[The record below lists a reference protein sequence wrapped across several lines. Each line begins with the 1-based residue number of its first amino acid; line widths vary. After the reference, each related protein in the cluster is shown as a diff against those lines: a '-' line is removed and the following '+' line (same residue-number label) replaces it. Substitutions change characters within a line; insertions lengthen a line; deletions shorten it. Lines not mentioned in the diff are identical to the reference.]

1 MVIRRLKNKTMK
13 KSMFIILSCILPL
26 TLVAQRT
33 IKKDSINQQPNIV
46 LILADDVALMDFGA
60 YGGEASTPNI
70 NRLANQGMMFTNYH
84 ASPMCAPSR
93 AMLIT
98 GSDSHLTGV
107 PNLPIFLPPE
117 YISKPGYEGILN
129 NKVQTIATR
138 LKNNGYRTYI
148 TGKWHLGHTETTL
161 PSKRGFD
168 RTFILD
174 ASGADNWEH
183 KPYLAT
189 QEAKPPW
196 YQDGKL
202 VDLPDDFYS
211 SKTYVD
217 KMISFMNEES
227 KKEEPFFAFLS
238 FQAIHIPVQA
248 PKEFVAK
255 YKGVYDAG
263 WEEMKQR
270 RFKKAIEL
278 GIIPADAKQTEILS
292 RFEQWE
298 NIMEEEKQIASND
311 MAVNAAMLEAMDF
324 HIGRYLK
331 YLEENGMMENTIF
344 IVTSDNGPEGSDPSL
359 LTGSKQWMWYNENH
373 RDQNRLGEKGY
384 FGFIG
389 PQFASAAAGPSSFF
403 KFYAGEGGLRV
414 PLIFSGKN
422 IPQGKSN
429 AFSFITDIA
438 PTMLDLAGINSQ
450 NNTSTN
456 LITGHSLFPII
467 QKDTNQI
474 YAPDETIGMEAA
486 GQAALFKG
494 DYKLVKNGKPYGDA
508 IWRMY
513 NLKKDPGETY
523 DLKNEQPQNFAE
535 LINDYSDYTKK
546 YGVLEMGI
554 NYEPLNEIQNKFVAK
569 LGKSIRP
576 WLLGFVLLLVG
587 FIYWRRRRRQ
597 MSN

>member
-1 MVIRRLKNKTMK
+1 MI
-13 KSMFIILSCILPL
+13 KSILTILSCFLIA
-26 TLVAQRT
+26 TLFAQST
-33 IKKDSINQQPNIV
+33 IQKDSTSQPPNIV

-70 NRLANQGMMFTNYH
+70 DQLSNQGMMFTNYH

-117 YISKPGYEGILN
+117 YISKPGYEGVLN

-138 LKNNGYRTYI
+138 LKNNGYRTYM

-174 ASGADNWEH
+174 ASGADNWEQ

-189 QEAKPPW
+189 QDSKPPW
-196 YQDGKL
+196 FQDGQL
-202 VDLPDDFYS
+202 IDLPDDFYS

-217 KMISFMNEES
+217 KMISFMEEEVE
-227 KKEEPFFAFLS
+227 KEGPFFAFLA

-248 PKEFVAK
+248 PKEFVEK
-255 YKGVYDAG
+255 YKGVYDKG
-263 WEEMKQR
+263 WDKMKQR
-270 RFKKAIEL
+270 RFEKAKEL
-278 GIIPADAKQTEILS
+278 EIIPADAKLGDILPKLNKW
-292 RFEQWE
+292 EQLSAE
-298 NIMEEEKQIASND
+298 QKKIASND

-324 HIGRYLK
+324 HIGRYIK
-331 YLEENGMMENTIF
+331 YLEEKGQLENTVF
-344 IVTSDNGPEGSDPSL
+344 IVTSDNGPEASDPSL
-359 LTGSKQWMWYNENH
+359 VVGSDLFMWYNGNH

-389 PQFASAAAGPSSFF
+389 PQFASAASGPSAFF
-403 KFYAGEGGLRV
+403 KFYGGEGGMRV

-422 IPQGKSN
+422 IPPGKSK
-429 AFSFITDIA
+429 AFSLITDVVPTILDIA
-438 PTMLDLAGINSQ
+438 KIDSS
-450 NNTSTN
+450 NNTSTS

-467 QKDTNQI
+467 QKDTTQV
-474 YAPDETIGMEAA
+474 YDPDEPIGIEAA
-486 GQAALFKG
+486 GQASLFKG
-494 DYKLVKNGKPYGDA
+494 DFKLVRNGKPYGDG

-513 NLKKDPGETY
+513 NLKNDPGETK
-523 DLKNEQPQNFAE
+523 DLSAANPE
-535 LINDYSDYTKK
+535 LFEELKFDYKDYTVKF
-546 YGVLEMGI
+546 GVLEMPEGYEAVEEITNKIIRNIVPWGI
-554 NYEPLNEIQNKFVAK
+554 GLV
-569 LGKSIRP
+569 
-576 WLLGFVLLLVG
+576 VLLIGGIVL
-587 FIYWRRRRRQ
+587 WRRRKRGK
-597 MSN
+597 

>member
-1 MVIRRLKNKTMK
+1 MK
-13 KSMFIILSCILPL
+13 KSILTIISCV
-26 TLVAQRT
+26 LVATLFAQDVV
-33 IKKDSINQQPNIV
+33 KKDSTNQRPNIV
-46 LILADDVALMDFGA
+46 LILADDTALMDFGA

-70 NRLANQGMMFTNYH
+70 DRLAKRGMMFTNYH

-117 YISKPGYEGILN
+117 YISQPGYEGVLN

-138 LKNNGYRTYI
+138 LKNNGYRTYM

-189 QEAKPPW
+189 QDAKPPW
-196 YQDGKL
+196 FQDGKL

-217 KMISFMNEES
+217 KMISFM
-227 KKEEPFFAFLS
+227 KEEEEKEDPFFAFIA

-248 PKEFVAK
+248 PKEFVEK
-255 YKGVYDAG
+255 YQGVYDEG
-263 WEEMKQR
+263 WEKMKQR
-270 RFKKAIEL
+270 RFEKAKEL
-278 GIIPADAKQTEILS
+278 EIIPADAKLGEILPK
-292 RFEQWE
+292 FEKWE
-298 NIMEEEKQIASND
+298 NISAEEKKIASND

-324 HIGRYLK
+324 HIGRYIK
-331 YLEENGMMENTIF
+331 YLEENGLMENTVF
-344 IVTSDNGPEGSDPSL
+344 IVTSDNGPEASDPSMVI
-359 LTGSKQWMWYNENH
+359 GSDQWMWYNENH

-384 FGFIG
+384 YGFIG
-389 PQFASAAAGPSSFF
+389 PQFASAAAGPNAFF

-422 IPQGKSN
+422 IPPGKSK
-429 AFSFITDIA
+429 AFSFITDMA
-438 PTMLDLAGINSQ
+438 PTILDIAGIDYDEQSSINPM
-450 NNTSTN
+450 
-456 LITGHSLFPII
+456 TGHSLFPII
-467 QKDTNQI
+467 QKDTNQV
-474 YAPDETIGMEAA
+474 YAQDEPIGMEAA
-486 GQAALFKG
+486 GQAAIFRG
-494 DYKLVKNGKPYGDA
+494 DFKLVRNGKPYGDG

-513 NLKKDPGETY
+513 NLKNDPGETKDLATSNAKLFE
-523 DLKNEQPQNFAE
+523 DLK
-535 LINDYSDYTKK
+535 IDYKNYSTK
-546 YGVLEMGI
+546 YGVLEMPED
-554 NYEPLNEIQNKFVAK
+554 YETVEEITNKVKRA
-569 LGKSIRP
+569 LAP
-576 WLLGFVLLLVG
+576 WLIGFVVLMASL
-587 FIYWRRRRRQ
+587 FILFRRMRRKK
-597 MSN
+597 

>member
-1 MVIRRLKNKTMK
+1 MK

-217 KMISFMNEES
+217 KMISFMNEEP

-513 NLKKDPGETY
+513 NLKKDPGETKNLSKSNTKLFNE
-523 DLKNEQPQNFAE
+523 LKV
-535 LINDYSDYTKK
+535 DYKNYVTK
-546 YGVLEMGI
+546 YNVLEMPDD
-554 NYEPLNEIQNKFVAK
+554 YETLEEITNKVRRS
-569 LGKSIRP
+569 LIP
-576 WLLGFVLLLVG
+576 WLIG
-587 FIYWRRRRRQ
+587 FIIFIIGFFILLRKMYRK
-597 MSN
+597 NNT

>member
-1 MVIRRLKNKTMK
+1 MK
-13 KSMFIILSCILPL
+13 KSILTIISCV
-26 TLVAQRT
+26 LVATLFAQDVV
-33 IKKDSINQQPNIV
+33 KKDSTNQRPNIV
-46 LILADDVALMDFGA
+46 LILADDTALMDFGA

-70 NRLANQGMMFTNYH
+70 DRLAKRGMMFTNYH

-117 YISKPGYEGILN
+117 YISQSGYEGVLN

-138 LKNNGYRTYI
+138 LKNNGYRTYM

-189 QEAKPPW
+189 QDAKPPW
-196 YQDGKL
+196 FQDGEL

-217 KMISFMNEES
+217 KMISFM
-227 KKEEPFFAFLS
+227 KEEEEREDPFFAFIA

-248 PKEFVAK
+248 PKEFVEK
-255 YKGVYDAG
+255 YQGVYDEG
-263 WEEMKQR
+263 WEKMKQR
-270 RFKKAIEL
+270 RFEKAKEL
-278 GIIPADAKQTEILS
+278 EIIPADAKLGEILPK
-292 RFEQWE
+292 FEKWE
-298 NIMEEEKQIASND
+298 NTSAEEKKIASND

-324 HIGRYLK
+324 HIGRYIK
-331 YLEENGMMENTIF
+331 YLEENGLMENTVF
-344 IVTSDNGPEGSDPSL
+344 IVTSDNGPEASDPSMVI
-359 LTGSKQWMWYNENH
+359 GSDQWMWYNENH

-384 FGFIG
+384 YGFIG
-389 PQFASAAAGPSSFF
+389 PQFASAAAGPSAFF

-422 IPQGKSN
+422 IPPGKSK
-429 AFSFITDIA
+429 AFSFITDMA
-438 PTMLDLAGINSQ
+438 PTILDIAGIDYDEQSSINPM
-450 NNTSTN
+450 
-456 LITGHSLFPII
+456 TGHSLFPII
-467 QKDTNQI
+467 QKDTNQV
-474 YAPDETIGMEAA
+474 YAQDEPIGMEAA
-486 GQAALFKG
+486 GQAAIFRG
-494 DYKLVKNGKPYGDA
+494 DFKLVRNGKPYGDG

-513 NLKKDPGETY
+513 NLKNDPGETKDLATSNAKLFE
-523 DLKNEQPQNFAE
+523 DLK
-535 LINDYSDYTKK
+535 IDYKNYSTK
-546 YGVLEMGI
+546 YGVLEMPED
-554 NYEPLNEIQNKFVAK
+554 YETVEEITNKVKRA
-569 LGKSIRP
+569 LVP
-576 WLLGFVLLLVG
+576 WLIGFVVLMASL
-587 FIYWRRRRRQ
+587 FILFRRMRRKK
-597 MSN
+597 

>member
-1 MVIRRLKNKTMK
+1 MK
-13 KSMFIILSCILPL
+13 KSILTIISCV
-26 TLVAQRT
+26 LVATLFAQDVV
-33 IKKDSINQQPNIV
+33 KKDSTNQRPNIV
-46 LILADDVALMDFGA
+46 LILADDTALMDFGA

-70 NRLANQGMMFTNYH
+70 DRLAKRGMMFTNYH

-117 YISKPGYEGILN
+117 YISQPGYEGVLN

-138 LKNNGYRTYI
+138 LKNNGYRTYM

-189 QEAKPPW
+189 QDAKPPW
-196 YQDGKL
+196 FQDGEL

-217 KMISFMNEES
+217 KMISFM
-227 KKEEPFFAFLS
+227 KEEEEREDPFFAFIA

-248 PKEFVAK
+248 PKEFVEK
-255 YKGVYDAG
+255 YQGVYDEG
-263 WEEMKQR
+263 WEKMKQR
-270 RFKKAIEL
+270 RFEKAKEL
-278 GIIPADAKQTEILS
+278 EIIPADAKLGEILPK
-292 RFEQWE
+292 FEKWE
-298 NIMEEEKQIASND
+298 NISAEEKKIASND

-324 HIGRYLK
+324 HIGRYIK
-331 YLEENGMMENTIF
+331 YLEENGLMENTVF
-344 IVTSDNGPEGSDPSL
+344 IVTSDNGPEASDPSMVI
-359 LTGSKQWMWYNENH
+359 GSDQWMWYNENH

-384 FGFIG
+384 YGFIG
-389 PQFASAAAGPSSFF
+389 PQFASAAAGPNAFF

-422 IPQGKSN
+422 IPPGKSK
-429 AFSFITDIA
+429 AFSFITDMA
-438 PTMLDLAGINSQ
+438 PTILDIAGIDYDEQSSINPM
-450 NNTSTN
+450 
-456 LITGHSLFPII
+456 TGHSLFPII
-467 QKDTNQI
+467 QKDTNQV
-474 YAPDETIGMEAA
+474 YAQDEPIGMEAA
-486 GQAALFKG
+486 GQAAIFRG
-494 DYKLVKNGKPYGDA
+494 DFKLVRNGKPYGDG

-513 NLKKDPGETY
+513 NLKNDPGETKDLATSNAKLFE
-523 DLKNEQPQNFAE
+523 DLK
-535 LINDYSDYTKK
+535 IDYKNYTTK
-546 YGVLEMGI
+546 YGVLEMPED
-554 NYEPLNEIQNKFVAK
+554 YETVEEITNKVKRA
-569 LGKSIRP
+569 LTP
-576 WLLGFVLLLVG
+576 WLIGFVVLMASL
-587 FIYWRRRRRQ
+587 FILFRRMRRKK
-597 MSN
+597 

>member
-1 MVIRRLKNKTMK
+1 MK

-298 NIMEEEKQIASND
+298 NIMEVEKQIASND

-513 NLKKDPGETY
+513 NLKKDPGETKNLSKSNPKLFNE
-523 DLKNEQPQNFAE
+523 LKV
-535 LINDYSDYTKK
+535 DYKNYVTK
-546 YGVLEMGI
+546 YNVLEMPDD
-554 NYEPLNEIQNKFVAK
+554 YETLEEITNKVRRS
-569 LGKSIRP
+569 LIP
-576 WLLGFVLLLVG
+576 WLIG
-587 FIYWRRRRRQ
+587 FIIFIIGFFILLRKMYRK
-597 MSN
+597 NNT

>member
-1 MVIRRLKNKTMK
+1 MK
-13 KSMFIILSCILPL
+13 KSILTIISCV
-26 TLVAQRT
+26 LVATLFAQDVV
-33 IKKDSINQQPNIV
+33 KKDSTNQRPNIV
-46 LILADDVALMDFGA
+46 LILADDTALMDFGA

-70 NRLANQGMMFTNYH
+70 DRLAKRGMMFTNYH

-117 YISKPGYEGILN
+117 YISQSGYEGVLN

-138 LKNNGYRTYI
+138 LKNNGYRTYM

-189 QEAKPPW
+189 QDAKPPW
-196 YQDGKL
+196 FQDGEL

-217 KMISFMNEES
+217 KMISFM
-227 KKEEPFFAFLS
+227 KEEEEREDPFFAFIA

-248 PKEFVAK
+248 PKEFVEK
-255 YKGVYDAG
+255 YQGVYDEG
-263 WEEMKQR
+263 WEKMKQR
-270 RFKKAIEL
+270 RFEKAKEL
-278 GIIPADAKQTEILS
+278 EIIPADAKLGEILPK
-292 RFEQWE
+292 FEKWE
-298 NIMEEEKQIASND
+298 NISAEEKKIASND

-324 HIGRYLK
+324 HIGRYIK
-331 YLEENGMMENTIF
+331 YLEENGLMENTVF
-344 IVTSDNGPEGSDPSL
+344 IVTSDNGPEASDPSMVI
-359 LTGSKQWMWYNENH
+359 GSDQWMWYNENH

-384 FGFIG
+384 YGFIG
-389 PQFASAAAGPSSFF
+389 PQFASAAAGPNAFF

-422 IPQGKSN
+422 IPPGKSK
-429 AFSFITDIA
+429 AFSFITDMA
-438 PTMLDLAGINSQ
+438 PTILDIAGIDYDEQSSINPM
-450 NNTSTN
+450 
-456 LITGHSLFPII
+456 TGHSLFPII
-467 QKDTNQI
+467 QKDTNQV
-474 YAPDETIGMEAA
+474 YAQDEPIGMEAA
-486 GQAALFKG
+486 GQAAIFRG
-494 DYKLVKNGKPYGDA
+494 DFKLVRNGKPYGDG

-513 NLKKDPGETY
+513 NLKNDPGETKDLATSNAKLFE
-523 DLKNEQPQNFAE
+523 DLK
-535 LINDYSDYTKK
+535 IDYKNYSTK
-546 YGVLEMGI
+546 YGVLEMPED
-554 NYEPLNEIQNKFVAK
+554 YETVEEITNKVKRA
-569 LGKSIRP
+569 LAP
-576 WLLGFVLLLVG
+576 WLIGFVVLMASL
-587 FIYWRRRRRQ
+587 FILFRRMRRKK
-597 MSN
+597 

>member
-1 MVIRRLKNKTMK
+1 LSIGNRKNKTMK
-13 KSMFIILSCILPL
+13 KSILTIISCV
-26 TLVAQRT
+26 LVATLFGQDVV
-33 IKKDSINQQPNIV
+33 KKDSTNQRPNIV
-46 LILADDVALMDFGA
+46 LLLADDTALMDFGA

-70 NRLANQGMMFTNYH
+70 DRLAKRGMMFTNYH

-117 YISKPGYEGILN
+117 YISQPGYEGVLN

-138 LKNNGYRTYI
+138 LKNNGYRTYM

-189 QEAKPPW
+189 QDAKPPW
-196 YQDGKL
+196 FQDGEL

-217 KMISFMNEES
+217 KMISFM
-227 KKEEPFFAFLS
+227 KEEEEKEDPFFAFIA

-248 PKEFVAK
+248 PKEFVEK
-255 YKGVYDAG
+255 YQGVYDEG
-263 WEEMKQR
+263 WEKMKQR
-270 RFKKAIEL
+270 RFEKAKEL
-278 GIIPADAKQTEILS
+278 EIIPADAKLGEILPK
-292 RFEQWE
+292 FEKWE
-298 NIMEEEKQIASND
+298 NTSAEEKKIASND

-324 HIGRYLK
+324 HIGRYIK
-331 YLEENGMMENTIF
+331 YLEENGLMENTVF
-344 IVTSDNGPEGSDPSL
+344 IVTSDNGPEASDPSMVI
-359 LTGSKQWMWYNENH
+359 GSDQWMWYNENH

-384 FGFIG
+384 YGFIG
-389 PQFASAAAGPSSFF
+389 PQFASAAAGPNAFF

-422 IPQGKSN
+422 IPPGKSK
-429 AFSFITDIA
+429 AFSFITDMA
-438 PTMLDLAGINSQ
+438 PTILDIAGIDYDEQSSINPM
-450 NNTSTN
+450 
-456 LITGHSLFPII
+456 TGHSLFPII
-467 QKDTNQI
+467 QKDTNQV
-474 YAPDETIGMEAA
+474 YAQDEPIGMEAA
-486 GQAALFKG
+486 GQAAIFRG
-494 DYKLVKNGKPYGDA
+494 DFKLVRNGKPYGDG

-513 NLKKDPGETY
+513 NLKNDPGETKDLATSNAKLFE
-523 DLKNEQPQNFAE
+523 DLK
-535 LINDYSDYTKK
+535 IDYKNYTTK
-546 YGVLEMGI
+546 YGVLEMPED
-554 NYEPLNEIQNKFVAK
+554 YETVEEITNKVKRA
-569 LGKSIRP
+569 LTP
-576 WLLGFVLLLVG
+576 WLIGFVVLMASL
-587 FIYWRRRRRQ
+587 FILFRRMRRKK
-597 MSN
+597 

>member
-1 MVIRRLKNKTMK
+1 MK
-13 KSMFIILSCILPL
+13 KSILTIISCV
-26 TLVAQRT
+26 LVATLFAQDVV
-33 IKKDSINQQPNIV
+33 KKDSTNQRPNIV
-46 LILADDVALMDFGA
+46 LILADDTALMDFGA

-70 NRLANQGMMFTNYH
+70 DRLAKRGMMFTNYH

-117 YISKPGYEGILN
+117 YISQPGYEGVLN

-138 LKNNGYRTYI
+138 LKNNGYRTYM

-189 QEAKPPW
+189 QDAKPPW
-196 YQDGKL
+196 FQDGKL

-217 KMISFMNEES
+217 KMISFM
-227 KKEEPFFAFLS
+227 KEEEEKEDPFFAFIA

-248 PKEFVAK
+248 PKEFVEK
-255 YKGVYDAG
+255 YQGVYDEG
-263 WEEMKQR
+263 WGKMKQR
-270 RFKKAIEL
+270 RFEKAKEL
-278 GIIPADAKQTEILS
+278 EIIPADAKLGEILPK
-292 RFEQWE
+292 FEKWE
-298 NIMEEEKQIASND
+298 NTSAEEKKIASND

-324 HIGRYLK
+324 HIGRYIK
-331 YLEENGMMENTIF
+331 YLEENGLMENTVF
-344 IVTSDNGPEGSDPSL
+344 IVTSDNGPEASDPSMVI
-359 LTGSKQWMWYNENH
+359 GSDQWMWYNENH

-384 FGFIG
+384 YGFIG
-389 PQFASAAAGPSSFF
+389 PQFASAAAGPNAFF

-422 IPQGKSN
+422 IPPGKSK
-429 AFSFITDIA
+429 AFSFITDMA
-438 PTMLDLAGINSQ
+438 PTILDIAGIDYDEQSSINPM
-450 NNTSTN
+450 
-456 LITGHSLFPII
+456 TGHSLFPII
-467 QKDTNQI
+467 QKDTNQV
-474 YAPDETIGMEAA
+474 YAQDEPIGMEAA
-486 GQAALFKG
+486 GQAAIFRG
-494 DYKLVKNGKPYGDA
+494 DFKLVRNGKPYGDG

-513 NLKKDPGETY
+513 NLKNDPGETKDLAISNAKLFE
-523 DLKNEQPQNFAE
+523 DLK
-535 LINDYSDYTKK
+535 IDYKNYSTK
-546 YGVLEMGI
+546 YGVLEMPKD
-554 NYEPLNEIQNKFVAK
+554 YETVEEITNKVKRA
-569 LGKSIRP
+569 LTP
-576 WLLGFVLLLVG
+576 WLIGFVVLMASL
-587 FIYWRRRRRQ
+587 FILFRRMRRKK
-597 MSN
+597 

>member
-1 MVIRRLKNKTMK
+1 MK
-13 KSMFIILSCILPL
+13 KSILTIISCV
-26 TLVAQRT
+26 LVATLFAQDVV
-33 IKKDSINQQPNIV
+33 KKDSTNQRPNIV
-46 LILADDVALMDFGA
+46 LILADDTALMDFGA

-70 NRLANQGMMFTNYH
+70 DRLAKRGMMFTNYH

-117 YISKPGYEGILN
+117 YISQPGYEGVLN

-138 LKNNGYRTYI
+138 LKNNGYRTYM

-189 QEAKPPW
+189 QDAKPPW
-196 YQDGKL
+196 FQDGEL

-217 KMISFMNEES
+217 KMISFM
-227 KKEEPFFAFLS
+227 KEEEEKEDPFFAFIA

-248 PKEFVAK
+248 PKEFVEK
-255 YKGVYDAG
+255 YQGVYDEG
-263 WEEMKQR
+263 WGKMKQR
-270 RFKKAIEL
+270 RFEKAKEL
-278 GIIPADAKQTEILS
+278 EIIPADAKLGEILPK
-292 RFEQWE
+292 FEKWE
-298 NIMEEEKQIASND
+298 NISAEEKKIASND

-324 HIGRYLK
+324 HIGRYIK
-331 YLEENGMMENTIF
+331 YLEENGLMENTVF
-344 IVTSDNGPEGSDPSL
+344 IVTSDNGPEASDPSMVI
-359 LTGSKQWMWYNENH
+359 GSDQWMWYNENH

-384 FGFIG
+384 YGFIG
-389 PQFASAAAGPSSFF
+389 PQFASAAAGPNAFF

-422 IPQGKSN
+422 IPPGKSK
-429 AFSFITDIA
+429 AFSFITDMA
-438 PTMLDLAGINSQ
+438 PTILDIAGIDYDEQSSINPM
-450 NNTSTN
+450 
-456 LITGHSLFPII
+456 TGHSLFPII
-467 QKDTNQI
+467 QKDTNQV
-474 YAPDETIGMEAA
+474 YAQDEPIGMEAA
-486 GQAALFKG
+486 GQAAIFRG
-494 DYKLVKNGKPYGDA
+494 DFKLVRNGKPYGDG

-513 NLKKDPGETY
+513 NLKNDPGETKDLATSNAKLFE
-523 DLKNEQPQNFAE
+523 DLK
-535 LINDYSDYTKK
+535 IDYKNYSTK
-546 YGVLEMGI
+546 YGVLEMPED
-554 NYEPLNEIQNKFVAK
+554 YETVEEITNKVKRA
-569 LGKSIRP
+569 LAP
-576 WLLGFVLLLVG
+576 WLIGFVVLMASL
-587 FIYWRRRRRQ
+587 FILFRRMRRKK
-597 MSN
+597 

>member
-1 MVIRRLKNKTMK
+1 MK
-13 KSMFIILSCILPL
+13 KSILTIISCV
-26 TLVAQRT
+26 LVATLFAQDVV
-33 IKKDSINQQPNIV
+33 KKDSTNQRPNIV
-46 LILADDVALMDFGA
+46 LILADDTALMDFGA

-70 NRLANQGMMFTNYH
+70 DRLAKRGMMFTNYH

-117 YISKPGYEGILN
+117 YISQPGYEGVLN

-138 LKNNGYRTYI
+138 LKNNGYRTYM

-189 QEAKPPW
+189 QDAKPPW
-196 YQDGKL
+196 FQDGEL

-217 KMISFMNEES
+217 KMISFM
-227 KKEEPFFAFLS
+227 KEEEEREDPFFAFIA

-248 PKEFVAK
+248 PKEFVEK
-255 YKGVYDAG
+255 YQGVYDEG
-263 WEEMKQR
+263 WEKMKQR
-270 RFKKAIEL
+270 RFEKAKEL
-278 GIIPADAKQTEILS
+278 EIIPADAKLGEILPK
-292 RFEQWE
+292 FEKWE
-298 NIMEEEKQIASND
+298 NTSAEEKKIASND

-324 HIGRYLK
+324 HIGRYIK
-331 YLEENGMMENTIF
+331 YLEENGLMENTVF
-344 IVTSDNGPEGSDPSL
+344 IVTSDNGPEASDPSMVI
-359 LTGSKQWMWYNENH
+359 GSDQWMWYNENH

-384 FGFIG
+384 YGFIG
-389 PQFASAAAGPSSFF
+389 PQFASAAAGPNAFF

-422 IPQGKSN
+422 IPPGKSK
-429 AFSFITDIA
+429 AFSFITDMA
-438 PTMLDLAGINSQ
+438 PTILDIAGIDYDEQSSINPM
-450 NNTSTN
+450 
-456 LITGHSLFPII
+456 TGHSLFPII
-467 QKDTNQI
+467 QKDTNQV
-474 YAPDETIGMEAA
+474 YAQDEPIGMEAA
-486 GQAALFKG
+486 GQAAIFRG
-494 DYKLVKNGKPYGDA
+494 DFKLVRNGKPYGDG

-513 NLKKDPGETY
+513 NLKNDPGETKDLATSNAKLFE
-523 DLKNEQPQNFAE
+523 DLK
-535 LINDYSDYTKK
+535 IDYKNYSTK
-546 YGVLEMGI
+546 YGVLEMPED
-554 NYEPLNEIQNKFVAK
+554 YETVEEITNKVKRA
-569 LGKSIRP
+569 LAP
-576 WLLGFVLLLVG
+576 WLIGFVVLMASL
-587 FIYWRRRRRQ
+587 FILFRRMRRKK
-597 MSN
+597 

>member
-1 MVIRRLKNKTMK
+1 MK
-13 KSMFIILSCILPL
+13 KSILTIISCV
-26 TLVAQRT
+26 LVATLFAQDVV
-33 IKKDSINQQPNIV
+33 KKDSTNQRPNIV
-46 LILADDVALMDFGA
+46 LILADDTALMDFGA

-70 NRLANQGMMFTNYH
+70 DRLAKRGMMFTNYH

-117 YISKPGYEGILN
+117 YISQPGYEGVLN

-138 LKNNGYRTYI
+138 LKNNGYRTYM

-189 QEAKPPW
+189 QDAKPPW
-196 YQDGKL
+196 FQDGEL

-217 KMISFMNEES
+217 KMISFM
-227 KKEEPFFAFLS
+227 KEEEEREDPFFAFIA

-248 PKEFVAK
+248 PKEFVEK
-255 YKGVYDAG
+255 YQGVYDEG
-263 WEEMKQR
+263 WEKMKQR
-270 RFKKAIEL
+270 RFEKAKEL
-278 GIIPADAKQTEILS
+278 EIIPADAKLGEILPK
-292 RFEQWE
+292 FEKWE
-298 NIMEEEKQIASND
+298 NISAEEKKIASND

-324 HIGRYLK
+324 HIGRYIK
-331 YLEENGMMENTIF
+331 YLEENGLMENTVF
-344 IVTSDNGPEGSDPSL
+344 IVTSDNGPEASDPSMVI
-359 LTGSKQWMWYNENH
+359 GSDQWMWYNENH

-384 FGFIG
+384 YGFIG
-389 PQFASAAAGPSSFF
+389 PQFASAAAGPSAFF

-422 IPQGKSN
+422 IPPGKSK
-429 AFSFITDIA
+429 AFSFITDMA
-438 PTMLDLAGINSQ
+438 PTILDIAGIDYDEQSSINPM
-450 NNTSTN
+450 
-456 LITGHSLFPII
+456 TGHSLFPII
-467 QKDTNQI
+467 QKDTNQV
-474 YAPDETIGMEAA
+474 YAQDEPIGMEAA
-486 GQAALFKG
+486 GQAAIFRG
-494 DYKLVKNGKPYGDA
+494 DFKLVRNGKPYGDG

-513 NLKKDPGETY
+513 NLKNDPGETKDLATSNAKLFE
-523 DLKNEQPQNFAE
+523 DLK
-535 LINDYSDYTKK
+535 IDYKNYSTK
-546 YGVLEMGI
+546 YGVLEMPED
-554 NYEPLNEIQNKFVAK
+554 YETVEEITNKVKRA
-569 LGKSIRP
+569 LAP
-576 WLLGFVLLLVG
+576 WLIGFVVLMASL
-587 FIYWRRRRRQ
+587 FILFRRMRRKK
-597 MSN
+597 

>member
-1 MVIRRLKNKTMK
+1 MK
-13 KSMFIILSCILPL
+13 KSILTIISCV
-26 TLVAQRT
+26 LVATLFAQDVV
-33 IKKDSINQQPNIV
+33 KKDSTNQRPNIV
-46 LILADDVALMDFGA
+46 LILADDTALMDFGA

-70 NRLANQGMMFTNYH
+70 DRLAKRGMMFTNYH

-117 YISKPGYEGILN
+117 YISQSGYEGVLN

-138 LKNNGYRTYI
+138 LKNNGYRTYM

-189 QEAKPPW
+189 QDAKPPW
-196 YQDGKL
+196 FQDGEL

-217 KMISFMNEES
+217 KMISFM
-227 KKEEPFFAFLS
+227 KEEEEKEDPFFAFIA

-248 PKEFVAK
+248 PKEFVEK
-255 YKGVYDAG
+255 YQGVYDEG
-263 WEEMKQR
+263 WEKMKQR
-270 RFKKAIEL
+270 RFEKAKEL
-278 GIIPADAKQTEILS
+278 EIIPADAKLGEILPK
-292 RFEQWE
+292 FEKWE
-298 NIMEEEKQIASND
+298 NISAEEKKIASND

-324 HIGRYLK
+324 HIGRYIK
-331 YLEENGMMENTIF
+331 YLEENGLMENTVF
-344 IVTSDNGPEGSDPSL
+344 IVTSDNGPEASDPSMVI
-359 LTGSKQWMWYNENH
+359 GSDQWMWYNENH

-384 FGFIG
+384 YGFIG
-389 PQFASAAAGPSSFF
+389 PQFASAAAGPNAFF

-422 IPQGKSN
+422 IPPGKSK
-429 AFSFITDIA
+429 AFSFITDMA
-438 PTMLDLAGINSQ
+438 PTILDIAGIDYDEQSSINPM
-450 NNTSTN
+450 
-456 LITGHSLFPII
+456 TGHSLFPII
-467 QKDTNQI
+467 QKDTNQV
-474 YAPDETIGMEAA
+474 YAQDEPIGMEAA
-486 GQAALFKG
+486 GQAAIFRG
-494 DYKLVKNGKPYGDA
+494 DFKLVRNGKPYGDG

-513 NLKKDPGETY
+513 NLKNDPGETKDLATSNAKLFE
-523 DLKNEQPQNFAE
+523 DLK
-535 LINDYSDYTKK
+535 IDYKNYTTK
-546 YGVLEMGI
+546 YGVLEMPED
-554 NYEPLNEIQNKFVAK
+554 YETVEEITNKVKRA
-569 LGKSIRP
+569 LAP
-576 WLLGFVLLLVG
+576 WLIGFVVLMASL
-587 FIYWRRRRRQ
+587 FILFRRMRRKK
-597 MSN
+597 

>member
-1 MVIRRLKNKTMK
+1 MK
-13 KSMFIILSCILPL
+13 KSILTIISCV
-26 TLVAQRT
+26 LVATLFAQDVV
-33 IKKDSINQQPNIV
+33 KKDSTNQRPNIV
-46 LILADDVALMDFGA
+46 LILADDTALMDFGA

-70 NRLANQGMMFTNYH
+70 DRLAKRGMMFTNYH

-117 YISKPGYEGILN
+117 YISQPGYEGVLN

-138 LKNNGYRTYI
+138 LKNNGYRTYM

-189 QEAKPPW
+189 QDAKPPW
-196 YQDGKL
+196 FQDGEL

-217 KMISFMNEES
+217 KMISFM
-227 KKEEPFFAFLS
+227 KEEEEKEDPFFAFIA

-248 PKEFVAK
+248 PKEFVEK
-255 YKGVYDAG
+255 YQGVYDEG
-263 WEEMKQR
+263 WEKMKQR
-270 RFKKAIEL
+270 RFEKAKEL
-278 GIIPADAKQTEILS
+278 EIIPADAKLGEILPK
-292 RFEQWE
+292 FEKWE
-298 NIMEEEKQIASND
+298 NISAEEKKIASND

-324 HIGRYLK
+324 HIGRYIK
-331 YLEENGMMENTIF
+331 YLEENGLMENTVF
-344 IVTSDNGPEGSDPSL
+344 IVTSDNGPEASDPSMVI
-359 LTGSKQWMWYNENH
+359 GSDQWMWYNENH

-384 FGFIG
+384 YGFIG
-389 PQFASAAAGPSSFF
+389 PQFASAAAGPNAFF

-422 IPQGKSN
+422 IPPGKSK
-429 AFSFITDIA
+429 AFSFITDMA
-438 PTMLDLAGINSQ
+438 PTILDIAGIDYDEQSSINPM
-450 NNTSTN
+450 
-456 LITGHSLFPII
+456 TGHSLFPII
-467 QKDTNQI
+467 QKDTNQV
-474 YAPDETIGMEAA
+474 YAQDEPIGMEAA
-486 GQAALFKG
+486 GQAAIFRG
-494 DYKLVKNGKPYGDA
+494 DFKLVRNGKPYGDG

-513 NLKKDPGETY
+513 NLKNDPGETKDLATSNAKLFE
-523 DLKNEQPQNFAE
+523 DLK
-535 LINDYSDYTKK
+535 IDYKNYTTK
-546 YGVLEMGI
+546 YGVLEMPED
-554 NYEPLNEIQNKFVAK
+554 YETVEEITNKVKRA
-569 LGKSIRP
+569 LAP
-576 WLLGFVLLLVG
+576 WLIGFVVLMASL
-587 FIYWRRRRRQ
+587 FILFRRMRRKK
-597 MSN
+597 

>member
-1 MVIRRLKNKTMK
+1 MK
-13 KSMFIILSCILPL
+13 KSILTIISCV
-26 TLVAQRT
+26 LVATLFAQDVV
-33 IKKDSINQQPNIV
+33 KKDSTNQRPNIV
-46 LILADDVALMDFGA
+46 LILADDTALMDFGA

-70 NRLANQGMMFTNYH
+70 DRLAKRGMMFTNYH

-117 YISKPGYEGILN
+117 YISQPGYEGVLN

-138 LKNNGYRTYI
+138 LKNNGYRTYM

-189 QEAKPPW
+189 QDAKPPW
-196 YQDGKL
+196 FQDGEL

-217 KMISFMNEES
+217 KMISFM
-227 KKEEPFFAFLS
+227 KEEEEREDPFFAFIA

-248 PKEFVAK
+248 PKEFVEK
-255 YKGVYDAG
+255 YQGVYDEG
-263 WEEMKQR
+263 WEKMKQR
-270 RFKKAIEL
+270 RFEKAKEL
-278 GIIPADAKQTEILS
+278 EIIPADAKLGEILPK
-292 RFEQWE
+292 FEKWE
-298 NIMEEEKQIASND
+298 NTSAEEKKIASND

-324 HIGRYLK
+324 HIGRYIK
-331 YLEENGMMENTIF
+331 YLEENGLMENTVF
-344 IVTSDNGPEGSDPSL
+344 IVTSDNGPEASDPSMVI
-359 LTGSKQWMWYNENH
+359 GSDQWMWYNENH

-384 FGFIG
+384 YGFIG
-389 PQFASAAAGPSSFF
+389 PQFASAAAGPNAFF

-422 IPQGKSN
+422 IPPGKSK
-429 AFSFITDIA
+429 AFSFITDMA
-438 PTMLDLAGINSQ
+438 PTILDIAGIDYDEQSSINPM
-450 NNTSTN
+450 
-456 LITGHSLFPII
+456 TGHSLFPII
-467 QKDTNQI
+467 QKDTNQV
-474 YAPDETIGMEAA
+474 YAQDEPIGMEAA
-486 GQAALFKG
+486 GQAAIFRG
-494 DYKLVKNGKPYGDA
+494 DFKLVRNGKPYGDG

-513 NLKKDPGETY
+513 NLKNDPGETKDLATSNAKLFE
-523 DLKNEQPQNFAE
+523 DLK
-535 LINDYSDYTKK
+535 IDYKNYTTK
-546 YGVLEMGI
+546 YGVLEMPED
-554 NYEPLNEIQNKFVAK
+554 YETVEEITNKVKRA
-569 LGKSIRP
+569 LTP
-576 WLLGFVLLLVG
+576 WLIGFVVLMASL
-587 FIYWRRRRRQ
+587 FILFRRMRRKK
-597 MSN
+597 

>member
-1 MVIRRLKNKTMK
+1 MK
-13 KSMFIILSCILPL
+13 KSILTIISCV
-26 TLVAQRT
+26 LVATLFAQDVV
-33 IKKDSINQQPNIV
+33 KKDSTNQRPNIV
-46 LILADDVALMDFGA
+46 LILADDTALMDFGA

-70 NRLANQGMMFTNYH
+70 DRLAKRGMMFTNYH

-117 YISKPGYEGILN
+117 YISQPGYEGVLN

-138 LKNNGYRTYI
+138 LKNNGYRTYM

-189 QEAKPPW
+189 QDAKPPW
-196 YQDGKL
+196 FQDGEL

-217 KMISFMNEES
+217 KMISFM
-227 KKEEPFFAFLS
+227 KEEEEKEDPFFAFIA

-248 PKEFVAK
+248 PKEFVEK
-255 YKGVYDAG
+255 YQGVYDEG
-263 WEEMKQR
+263 WEKMKQR
-270 RFKKAIEL
+270 RFEKAKEL
-278 GIIPADAKQTEILS
+278 EIIPADAKLGEILPK
-292 RFEQWE
+292 FEKWE
-298 NIMEEEKQIASND
+298 NISAEEKKIASND

-324 HIGRYLK
+324 HIGRYIK
-331 YLEENGMMENTIF
+331 YLEENGLMENTVF
-344 IVTSDNGPEGSDPSL
+344 IVTSDNGPEASDPSMVI
-359 LTGSKQWMWYNENH
+359 GSDQWMWYNENH

-384 FGFIG
+384 YGFIG
-389 PQFASAAAGPSSFF
+389 PQFASAAAGPNAFF

-422 IPQGKSN
+422 IPPGKSK
-429 AFSFITDIA
+429 AFSFITDMA
-438 PTMLDLAGINSQ
+438 PTILDIAGIDYDEQSSINPM
-450 NNTSTN
+450 
-456 LITGHSLFPII
+456 TGHSLFPII
-467 QKDTNQI
+467 QKDTNQV
-474 YAPDETIGMEAA
+474 YAQDEPIGMEAA
-486 GQAALFKG
+486 GQAAIFRG
-494 DYKLVKNGKPYGDA
+494 DFKLVRNGKPYGDG

-513 NLKKDPGETY
+513 NLKNDPGETKDLATSNAKLFE
-523 DLKNEQPQNFAE
+523 DLK
-535 LINDYSDYTKK
+535 IDYKNYSTK
-546 YGVLEMGI
+546 YGVLEMPED
-554 NYEPLNEIQNKFVAK
+554 YETVEEITNKVKRA
-569 LGKSIRP
+569 LAP
-576 WLLGFVLLLVG
+576 WLIGFVVLMASL
-587 FIYWRRRRRQ
+587 FILFRRMRRKK
-597 MSN
+597 

>member
-1 MVIRRLKNKTMK
+1 MK
-13 KSMFIILSCILPL
+13 KSILTIISCV
-26 TLVAQRT
+26 LVATLFAQDVV
-33 IKKDSINQQPNIV
+33 KKDSTNQRPNIV
-46 LILADDVALMDFGA
+46 LILADDTALMDFGA

-70 NRLANQGMMFTNYH
+70 DRLAKRGMMFTNYH

-117 YISKPGYEGILN
+117 YISQPGYEGVLN

-138 LKNNGYRTYI
+138 LKNNGYRTYM

-189 QEAKPPW
+189 QDAKPPW
-196 YQDGKL
+196 FQDGEL

-217 KMISFMNEES
+217 KMISFM
-227 KKEEPFFAFLS
+227 KEEEEREDPFFAFIA

-248 PKEFVAK
+248 PKEFVEK
-255 YKGVYDAG
+255 YQGVYDEG
-263 WEEMKQR
+263 WEKMKQR
-270 RFKKAIEL
+270 RFEKAKEL
-278 GIIPADAKQTEILS
+278 EIIPADAKLGEILPK
-292 RFEQWE
+292 FEKWE
-298 NIMEEEKQIASND
+298 NTSAEEKKIASND

-324 HIGRYLK
+324 HIGRYIK
-331 YLEENGMMENTIF
+331 YLEENGLMENTVF
-344 IVTSDNGPEGSDPSL
+344 IVTSDNGPEASDPSMVI
-359 LTGSKQWMWYNENH
+359 GSDQWMWYNENH

-384 FGFIG
+384 YGFIG
-389 PQFASAAAGPSSFF
+389 PQFASAAAGPSAFF

-422 IPQGKSN
+422 IPPGKSK
-429 AFSFITDIA
+429 AFSFITDMA
-438 PTMLDLAGINSQ
+438 PTILDIAGIDYDEQSSINPM
-450 NNTSTN
+450 
-456 LITGHSLFPII
+456 TGHSLFPII
-467 QKDTNQI
+467 QKDTNQV
-474 YAPDETIGMEAA
+474 YAQDEPIGMEAA
-486 GQAALFKG
+486 GQAAIFRG
-494 DYKLVKNGKPYGDA
+494 DFKLVRNGKPYGDG

-513 NLKKDPGETY
+513 NLKNDPGETKDLATSNAKLFE
-523 DLKNEQPQNFAE
+523 DLK
-535 LINDYSDYTKK
+535 IDYKNYSTK
-546 YGVLEMGI
+546 YGVLEMPED
-554 NYEPLNEIQNKFVAK
+554 YETVEEITNKVKRA
-569 LGKSIRP
+569 LAP
-576 WLLGFVLLLVG
+576 WLIGFVVLMASL
-587 FIYWRRRRRQ
+587 FILFRRMRRKK
-597 MSN
+597 

>member
-1 MVIRRLKNKTMK
+1 MK
-13 KSMFIILSCILPL
+13 KSILTILSCVFAVSIL
-26 TLVAQRT
+26 AQDA
-33 IKKDSINQQPNIV
+33 IKKDSSNQRPNIV
-46 LILADDVALMDFGA
+46 LILADDTALMDFGA

-70 NRLANQGMMFTNYH
+70 DRLANQGMMFTNYH

-107 PNLPIFLPPE
+107 PNLPVFLPPE
-117 YISKPGYEGILN
+117 YSSKPGYEGHLN
-129 NKVQTIATR
+129 NKVKTIATR
-138 LKNNGYRTYI
+138 LKTKGYRTYM
-148 TGKWHLGHTETTL
+148 TGKWHLGHSETTL

-189 QEAKPPW
+189 QNAKPPW

-217 KMISFMNEES
+217 KMISFMEDEA
-227 KKEEPFFAFLS
+227 KKEDPFFAFIA

-248 PKEFVAK
+248 PKEFVEK
-255 YKGVYDAG
+255 YKGVYDEG
-263 WEEMKQR
+263 WEKMKQR
-270 RFKKAIEL
+270 RFQKAKEL
-278 GIIPADAKQTEILS
+278 EIIPSDAQLEGILP
-292 RFEQWE
+292 RFEKWE
-298 NIMEEEKQIASND
+298 NISPEEKKIASND

-331 YLEENGMMENTIF
+331 YLEENGMMENTVF
-344 IVTSDNGPEGSDPSL
+344 IVTSDNGPEASDPSL
-359 LTGSKQWMWYNENH
+359 LTGADQWMWYNENH

-389 PQFASAAAGPSSFF
+389 PQFASAAAGPNSFF

-422 IPQGKSN
+422 IPQGKSK

-438 PTMLDLAGINSQ
+438 PTILDVAEIDYDEKSSINPM
-450 NNTSTN
+450 
-456 LITGHSLFPII
+456 TGHSLFPII
-467 QKDTNQI
+467 QKDTNQV
-474 YAPDETIGMEAA
+474 YAADEPIGMEAA
-486 GQAALFKG
+486 GQATIFKG
-494 DYKLVKNGKPYGDA
+494 DFKLVRNGKPYGDG

-513 NLKKDPGETY
+513 NLKNDPGETK
-523 DLKNEQPQNFAE
+523 DLASSNSKLFEELKIDYKNYA
-535 LINDYSDYTKK
+535 TK
-546 YGVLEMGI
+546 YGVLEMPEG
-554 NYEPLNEIQNKFVAK
+554 YETVEEITNKVKRALF
-569 LGKSIRP
+569 P
-576 WLLGFVLLLVG
+576 WLIGFVVLVVG
-587 FIYWRRRRRQ
+587 LFILFLRMRQ
-597 MSN
+597 KNNIKL

>member
-1 MVIRRLKNKTMK
+1 MK
-13 KSMFIILSCILPL
+13 KSILTIISCV
-26 TLVAQRT
+26 LVATLFAQDVV
-33 IKKDSINQQPNIV
+33 KKDSTNQRPNIV
-46 LILADDVALMDFGA
+46 LILADDTALMDFGA

-70 NRLANQGMMFTNYH
+70 DRLAKRGMMFTNYH

-117 YISKPGYEGILN
+117 YISQSGYEGVLN

-138 LKNNGYRTYI
+138 LKNNGYRTYM

-189 QEAKPPW
+189 QDAKPPW
-196 YQDGKL
+196 FQDGEL

-217 KMISFMNEES
+217 KMISFM
-227 KKEEPFFAFLS
+227 KEEEEREDPFFAFIA

-248 PKEFVAK
+248 PKEFVEK
-255 YKGVYDAG
+255 YQGVYDEG
-263 WEEMKQR
+263 WEKMKQR
-270 RFKKAIEL
+270 RFEKAKEL
-278 GIIPADAKQTEILS
+278 EIIPADAKLGEILPK
-292 RFEQWE
+292 FEKWE
-298 NIMEEEKQIASND
+298 NISAEEKKIASND

-324 HIGRYLK
+324 HIGRYIK
-331 YLEENGMMENTIF
+331 YLEENGLMENTVF
-344 IVTSDNGPEGSDPSL
+344 IVTSDNGPEASDPSMVI
-359 LTGSKQWMWYNENH
+359 GSDQWMWYNENH

-384 FGFIG
+384 YGFIG
-389 PQFASAAAGPSSFF
+389 PQFASAAAGPNAFF

-422 IPQGKSN
+422 IPPGKSK
-429 AFSFITDIA
+429 AFSFITDMA
-438 PTMLDLAGINSQ
+438 PTILDIAGIDYDEQSSINPM
-450 NNTSTN
+450 
-456 LITGHSLFPII
+456 TGHSLFPII
-467 QKDTNQI
+467 QKDTNQV
-474 YAPDETIGMEAA
+474 YAQDEPIGMEAA
-486 GQAALFKG
+486 GQAAIFRG
-494 DYKLVKNGKPYGDA
+494 DFKLVRNGKPYGDG

-513 NLKKDPGETY
+513 NLKNDPGETKDLATSNAKLFE
-523 DLKNEQPQNFAE
+523 DLK
-535 LINDYSDYTKK
+535 IDYKNYTTK
-546 YGVLEMGI
+546 YGVLEMPED
-554 NYEPLNEIQNKFVAK
+554 YETVEEITNKVKRA
-569 LGKSIRP
+569 LTP
-576 WLLGFVLLLVG
+576 WLIGFVVLMASL
-587 FIYWRRRRRQ
+587 FILFRRMRRKK
-597 MSN
+597 

>member
-1 MVIRRLKNKTMK
+1 MK
-13 KSMFIILSCILPL
+13 KSILTIISCV
-26 TLVAQRT
+26 LVATLFAQDVV
-33 IKKDSINQQPNIV
+33 KKDSTNQRPNIV
-46 LILADDVALMDFGA
+46 LILADDTALMDFGA

-70 NRLANQGMMFTNYH
+70 DRLAKRGMMFTNYH

-117 YISKPGYEGILN
+117 YISQSGYEGVLN

-138 LKNNGYRTYI
+138 LKNNGYRTYM

-189 QEAKPPW
+189 QDAKPPW
-196 YQDGKL
+196 FQDGEL

-217 KMISFMNEES
+217 KMISFM
-227 KKEEPFFAFLS
+227 KEEEEKEDPFFAFIA

-248 PKEFVAK
+248 PKEFVEK
-255 YKGVYDAG
+255 YQGVYDEG
-263 WEEMKQR
+263 WGKMKQR
-270 RFKKAIEL
+270 RLEKAKEL
-278 GIIPADAKQTEILS
+278 EIIPADAKLGEILPK
-292 RFEQWE
+292 FEKWE
-298 NIMEEEKQIASND
+298 NISAEEKKIASND

-324 HIGRYLK
+324 HIGRYIK
-331 YLEENGMMENTIF
+331 YLEENGLMENTVF
-344 IVTSDNGPEGSDPSL
+344 IVTSDNGPEASDPSMVI
-359 LTGSKQWMWYNENH
+359 GSDQWMWYNENH

-384 FGFIG
+384 YGFIG
-389 PQFASAAAGPSSFF
+389 PQFASAAAGPNAFF

-422 IPQGKSN
+422 IPPGKSK
-429 AFSFITDIA
+429 AFSFITDMA
-438 PTMLDLAGINSQ
+438 PTILDIAGIDYDEQSSINPM
-450 NNTSTN
+450 
-456 LITGHSLFPII
+456 TGHSLFPII
-467 QKDTNQI
+467 QKDTNQV
-474 YAPDETIGMEAA
+474 YAQDEPIGMEAA
-486 GQAALFKG
+486 GQAAIFRG
-494 DYKLVKNGKPYGDA
+494 DFKLVRNGKPYGDG

-513 NLKKDPGETY
+513 NLKNDPGETKDLATSNAKLFE
-523 DLKNEQPQNFAE
+523 DLK
-535 LINDYSDYTKK
+535 IDYKNYTTK
-546 YGVLEMGI
+546 YGVLEMPED
-554 NYEPLNEIQNKFVAK
+554 YETVEEITNKVKRA
-569 LGKSIRP
+569 LAP
-576 WLLGFVLLLVG
+576 WLIGFVVLMASL
-587 FIYWRRRRRQ
+587 FILFRRMRRKK
-597 MSN
+597 

>member
-1 MVIRRLKNKTMK
+1 MK
-13 KSMFIILSCILPL
+13 KSILTIISCV
-26 TLVAQRT
+26 LVATLFAQDVV
-33 IKKDSINQQPNIV
+33 KKDSTNQRPNIV
-46 LILADDVALMDFGA
+46 LILADDTALMDFGA

-70 NRLANQGMMFTNYH
+70 DRLAKRGMMFTNYH

-117 YISKPGYEGILN
+117 YISQSGYEGVLN

-138 LKNNGYRTYI
+138 LKNNGYRTYM

-189 QEAKPPW
+189 QDAKPPW
-196 YQDGKL
+196 FQDGEL

-217 KMISFMNEES
+217 KMISFM
-227 KKEEPFFAFLS
+227 KEEEEREDPFFAFIA

-248 PKEFVAK
+248 PKEFVEK
-255 YKGVYDAG
+255 YQGVYDEG
-263 WEEMKQR
+263 WEKMKQR
-270 RFKKAIEL
+270 RFEKAKEL
-278 GIIPADAKQTEILS
+278 EIIPADAKLGEILPK
-292 RFEQWE
+292 FEKWE
-298 NIMEEEKQIASND
+298 NISAEEKKIASND

-324 HIGRYLK
+324 HIGRYIK
-331 YLEENGMMENTIF
+331 YLEENGLMENTVF
-344 IVTSDNGPEGSDPSL
+344 IVTSDNGPEASDPSMVI
-359 LTGSKQWMWYNENH
+359 GSDQWMWYNENH

-384 FGFIG
+384 YGFIG
-389 PQFASAAAGPSSFF
+389 PQFASAAAGPNAFF

-422 IPQGKSN
+422 IPPGKSK
-429 AFSFITDIA
+429 AFSFITDMA
-438 PTMLDLAGINSQ
+438 PTILDIAGIDYDEQSSINPM
-450 NNTSTN
+450 
-456 LITGHSLFPII
+456 TGHSLFPII
-467 QKDTNQI
+467 QKDTNQV
-474 YAPDETIGMEAA
+474 YAQDEPIGMEAA
-486 GQAALFKG
+486 GQAAIFRG
-494 DYKLVKNGKPYGDA
+494 DFKLVRNGKPYGDG

-513 NLKKDPGETY
+513 NLKNDPGETKDLATSNAKLFE
-523 DLKNEQPQNFAE
+523 DLK
-535 LINDYSDYTKK
+535 IDYKNYTTK
-546 YGVLEMGI
+546 YGVLEMPED
-554 NYEPLNEIQNKFVAK
+554 YETVEEITNKVKRA
-569 LGKSIRP
+569 LVP
-576 WLLGFVLLLVG
+576 WLIGFVVLMASL
-587 FIYWRRRRRQ
+587 FILFRRMRRKK
-597 MSN
+597 

>member
-1 MVIRRLKNKTMK
+1 MK
-13 KSMFIILSCILPL
+13 KSILTIISCV
-26 TLVAQRT
+26 LVATLFAQDVV
-33 IKKDSINQQPNIV
+33 KKDSTNQRPNIV
-46 LILADDVALMDFGA
+46 LILADDTALMDFGA

-70 NRLANQGMMFTNYH
+70 DRLAKRGMMFTNYH

-117 YISKPGYEGILN
+117 YISQSGYEGVLN

-138 LKNNGYRTYI
+138 LKNNGYRTYM

-189 QEAKPPW
+189 QDAKPPW
-196 YQDGKL
+196 FQDGEL

-217 KMISFMNEES
+217 KMISFM
-227 KKEEPFFAFLS
+227 KEEEEREDPFFAFIA

-248 PKEFVAK
+248 PKEFVEK
-255 YKGVYDAG
+255 YQGVYDEG
-263 WEEMKQR
+263 WEKMKQR
-270 RFKKAIEL
+270 RFEKAKEL
-278 GIIPADAKQTEILS
+278 EIIPADAKLGEILPK
-292 RFEQWE
+292 FEKWE
-298 NIMEEEKQIASND
+298 NISAEEKKIASND

-324 HIGRYLK
+324 HIGRYIK
-331 YLEENGMMENTIF
+331 YLEENGLMENTVF
-344 IVTSDNGPEGSDPSL
+344 IVTSDNGPEASDPSMVI
-359 LTGSKQWMWYNENH
+359 GSDQWMWYNENH

-384 FGFIG
+384 YGFIG
-389 PQFASAAAGPSSFF
+389 PQFASAAAGPNAFF

-422 IPQGKSN
+422 IPPGKSK
-429 AFSFITDIA
+429 AFSFITDMA
-438 PTMLDLAGINSQ
+438 PTILDIAGIDYDEQSSINPM
-450 NNTSTN
+450 
-456 LITGHSLFPII
+456 TGHSLFPII
-467 QKDTNQI
+467 QKDTNQV
-474 YAPDETIGMEAA
+474 YAQDEPIGMEAA
-486 GQAALFKG
+486 GQAAIFRG
-494 DYKLVKNGKPYGDA
+494 DFKLVRNGKPYGDG

-513 NLKKDPGETY
+513 NLKNDPGETKDLATSNAKLFE
-523 DLKNEQPQNFAE
+523 DLK
-535 LINDYSDYTKK
+535 IDYKNYTTK
-546 YGVLEMGI
+546 YGVLEMPED
-554 NYEPLNEIQNKFVAK
+554 YETVEEITNKVKRA
-569 LGKSIRP
+569 LAP
-576 WLLGFVLLLVG
+576 WLIGFVVLMASL
-587 FIYWRRRRRQ
+587 FILFRRMRRKK
-597 MSN
+597 